1 MRKKAAGI
9 LKAVW
14 TIVISVALISAG
26 LMCLSLQKQVEELSR
41 LPKNVLVYDR
51 SRKEIV
57 EYYGTPERIGSSLV
71 LHDANILNIEDVSH
85 LVEQEAAMGRK
96 ERRAKERQERKES
109 IRMTPDRIYELK
121 QKTANEAVRRVQEI
135 EKGKEKQRAETALDM
150 LLLFGMTYLHEQKGW
165 GKQRLENYYD
175 GCMDLLKE
183 FEDGK
188 HTIKSLRDKLV
199 EETKIN
205 LVEVQN

>member
-1 MRKKAAGI
+1 
-9 LKAVW
+9 
-14 TIVISVALISAG
+14 
-26 LMCLSLQKQVEELSR
+26 
-41 LPKNVLVYDR
+41 
-51 SRKEIV
+51 
-57 EYYGTPERIGSSLV
+57 
-71 LHDANILNIEDVSH
+71 
-85 LVEQEAAMGRK
+85 MGRK

-165 GKQRLENYYD
+165 GKQRYD

-205 LVEVQN
+205 LAEVKE

>member
-57 EYYGTPERIGSSLV
+57 EYYGTPERIGNSLV

-175 GCMDLLKE
+175 GCMNLLKE

>member
-57 EYYGTPERIGSSLV
+57 EYYGTPEKIGSSLV

-175 GCMDLLKE
+175 GCMNLLKE

-205 LVEVQN
+205 LVEVKE

>member
-9 LKAVW
+9 LKTVW

-26 LMCLSLQKQVEELSR
+26 LTCLSLQKQVEELSR

-57 EYYGTPERIGSSLV
+57 EYYGTPEKIGNSLV

-175 GCMDLLKE
+175 GCMNLLKE

>member
-9 LKAVW
+9 LKTVW

-57 EYYGTPERIGSSLV
+57 EYYGTPERIGNSLV

-85 LVEQEAAMGRK
+85 LVEQEASMGRK

-175 GCMDLLKE
+175 GCMNLLKE

>member
-9 LKAVW
+9 LKTVW

-26 LMCLSLQKQVEELSR
+26 LVCLSLQKQVEELSR

-57 EYYGTPERIGSSLV
+57 EYYGTPERIGNSLV

-135 EKGKEKQRAETALDM
+135 EKSKEKQRAETALDM

>member
-9 LKAVW
+9 LKTVW

-26 LMCLSLQKQVEELSR
+26 LMCLNLQKQVEELSR

-57 EYYGTPERIGSSLV
+57 EYYGTPERIGNSLV

-85 LVEQEAAMGRK
+85 LVEYEASMGRK

-175 GCMDLLKE
+175 GCMNLLKE

>member
-1 MRKKAAGI
+1 
-9 LKAVW
+9 
-14 TIVISVALISAG
+14 
-26 LMCLSLQKQVEELSR
+26 
-41 LPKNVLVYDR
+41 
-51 SRKEIV
+51 
-57 EYYGTPERIGSSLV
+57 
-71 LHDANILNIEDVSH
+71 
-85 LVEQEAAMGRK
+85 MGRK

-135 EKGKEKQRAETALDM
+135 EKGKEK
-150 LLLFGMTYLHEQKGW
+150 H
-165 GKQRLENYYD
+165 RLENYYD

-188 HTIKSLRDKLV
+188 HTIKSLRGKLV

-205 LVEVQN
+205 LAEVKE

>member
-1 MRKKAAGI
+1 
-9 LKAVW
+9 
-14 TIVISVALISAG
+14 
-26 LMCLSLQKQVEELSR
+26 
-41 LPKNVLVYDR
+41 
-51 SRKEIV
+51 
-57 EYYGTPERIGSSLV
+57 
-71 LHDANILNIEDVSH
+71 
-85 LVEQEAAMGRK
+85 MGRK

-121 QKTANEAVRRVQEI
+121 QKTANEAVRRV
-135 EKGKEKQRAETALDM
+135 
-150 LLLFGMTYLHEQKGW
+150 HEQKGW

-205 LVEVQN
+205 LAEVKE

>member
-1 MRKKAAGI
+1 MRKKAAGL

>member
-1 MRKKAAGI
+1 
-9 LKAVW
+9 
-14 TIVISVALISAG
+14 
-26 LMCLSLQKQVEELSR
+26 
-41 LPKNVLVYDR
+41 
-51 SRKEIV
+51 
-57 EYYGTPERIGSSLV
+57 
-71 LHDANILNIEDVSH
+71 
-85 LVEQEAAMGRK
+85 MGRK

-135 EKGKEKQRAETALDM
+135 EKDKE
-150 LLLFGMTYLHEQKGW
+150 
-165 GKQRLENYYD
+165 KQRLENYYD

-183 FEDGK
+183 FEAGE

>member
-1 MRKKAAGI
+1 
-9 LKAVW
+9 
-14 TIVISVALISAG
+14 
-26 LMCLSLQKQVEELSR
+26 
-41 LPKNVLVYDR
+41 
-51 SRKEIV
+51 
-57 EYYGTPERIGSSLV
+57 
-71 LHDANILNIEDVSH
+71 
-85 LVEQEAAMGRK
+85 MGRK

-135 EKGKEKQRAETALDM
+135 EKGK
-150 LLLFGMTYLHEQKGW
+150 

-205 LVEVQN
+205 LVEVKE

>member
-205 LVEVQN
+205 LAEVKE

>member
-1 MRKKAAGI
+1 
-9 LKAVW
+9 
-14 TIVISVALISAG
+14 
-26 LMCLSLQKQVEELSR
+26 
-41 LPKNVLVYDR
+41 
-51 SRKEIV
+51 
-57 EYYGTPERIGSSLV
+57 
-71 LHDANILNIEDVSH
+71 
-85 LVEQEAAMGRK
+85 MGRK

-150 LLLFGMTYLHEQKGW
+150 LLLFSMTYLHEQKDW

-175 GCMDLLKE
+175 GCMNLLKE

-199 EETKIN
+199 EDASCEYTGTQEPRGLKAPFWEIKCDTTIIHMKLREMFSRNETAYQN
-205 LVEVQN
+205 SEMTLVLRRP

>member
-71 LHDANILNIEDVSH
+71 LHDANILNIEDGSD
-85 LVEQEAAMGRK
+85 LGEWEATMGRK

>member
-1 MRKKAAGI
+1 MSKATLLQGDC
-9 LKAVW
+9 LE
-14 TIVISVALISAG
+14 
-26 LMCLSLQKQVEELSR
+26 LMNRIPDSSIDMVLSD
-41 LPKNVLVYDR
+41 LP
-51 SRKEIV
+51 
-57 EYYGTPERIGSSLV
+57 YGTTRCRWDTPINLQELWEQYRRVVKENGAIALFSAQPFTTELIGS
-71 LHDANILNIEDVSH
+71 NK
-85 LVEQEAAMGRK
+85 AMGRK

-205 LVEVQN
+205 LAEVKE

>member
-1 MRKKAAGI
+1 
-9 LKAVW
+9 
-14 TIVISVALISAG
+14 
-26 LMCLSLQKQVEELSR
+26 
-41 LPKNVLVYDR
+41 
-51 SRKEIV
+51 
-57 EYYGTPERIGSSLV
+57 
-71 LHDANILNIEDVSH
+71 
-85 LVEQEAAMGRK
+85 MGRK

-175 GCMDLLKE
+175 GCMDLE
-183 FEDGK
+183 RFEDYE
-188 HTIKSLRDKLV
+188 KSQKARDDV
-199 EETKIN
+199 DKIAGN
-205 LVEVQN
+205 LGYGGQDNG

>member
-26 LMCLSLQKQVEELSR
+26 LMCLSLQKQVDR

-57 EYYGTPERIGSSLV
+57 EYYGTPERIGNSLV

-85 LVEQEAAMGRK
+85 LVE
-96 ERRAKERQERKES
+96 
-109 IRMTPDRIYELK
+109 
-121 QKTANEAVRRVQEI
+121 
-135 EKGKEKQRAETALDM
+135 
-150 LLLFGMTYLHEQKGW
+150 
-165 GKQRLENYYD
+165 
-175 GCMDLLKE
+175 
-183 FEDGK
+183 
-188 HTIKSLRDKLV
+188 
-199 EETKIN
+199 
-205 LVEVQN
+205 

>member
-57 EYYGTPERIGSSLV
+57 EYYGTPERIGNSLV

-85 LVEQEAAMGRK
+85 LVEYEAAMGRK